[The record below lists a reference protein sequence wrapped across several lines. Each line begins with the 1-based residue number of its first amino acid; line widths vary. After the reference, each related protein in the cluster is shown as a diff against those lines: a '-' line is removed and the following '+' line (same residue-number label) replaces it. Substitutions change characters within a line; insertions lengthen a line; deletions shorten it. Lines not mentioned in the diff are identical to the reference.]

1 MAARAEDGMSTTT
14 PAPQAGST
22 RLSVEPP
29 ARFDWMQVV
38 RHALFACLCGV
49 VCGVASIVLCLF
61 VGAARHL
68 FERAPWLIW
77 LLPVMGVVQ
86 LLMYR
91 WWKLPLNLTTDAI
104 IEKMRAGDHLSALLA
119 PGILFSTGMTIL
131 AGGSVGKEAGALQ
144 IGASL
149 GTTIAKPFRLHNIL
163 RRENHDDAYEIN
175 RYIASTGMAAAFSA
189 LFFAPL
195 GSCMLVL
202 ELMRFTQLQYVTS
215 MLIACFIAFLIS
227 NHFGIGDVINA
238 VPVPAAS
245 WRIIGVCIVIGIATA
260 MAGSVFAIA
269 IRLLQ
274 ALTMRIRHNY
284 FVWVIVGGLLFAVL
298 VTVFGWWRFT
308 GSGGEMLNDVL
319 NMPDLS
325 ADFAIKMLLTVLCLG
340 MWFKGGEIMPSFCI
354 GGLLGSACFA
364 MTGTDPLF
372 GAALGSI
379 CFLAAFNRCPM
390 SAVLLGC
397 EIFGWSMFPFLAV
410 GVAIA
415 FLFGYPVGMYG
426 ASIDVLARSGWHRF
440 SSNIRTSVASNEVH
454 DDAGFTDFVM
464 AAGSA
469 LQHVAGSAMLAA
481 QSEAIREQRRRHRHQ
496 DKDEHSAEHKI
507 R

>member
-1 MAARAEDGMSTTT
+1 
-14 PAPQAGST
+14 
-22 RLSVEPP
+22 
-29 ARFDWMQVV
+29 MQVV
-38 RHALFACLCGV
+38 RHTLFACLCGV
-49 VCGVASIVLCLF
+49 VCGFASIVLCLF

-163 RRENHDDAYEIN
+163 RCENHDDTYEIN
-175 RYIASTGMAAAFSA
+175 RYIASNGMAAAFSA

-227 NHFGIGDVINA
+227 DHFGIGEVINA
-238 VPVPAAS
+238 VPVPSTS
-245 WRIIGVCIVIGIATA
+245 WRIIGVCIVIGIAA
-260 MAGSVFAIA
+260 AVAGSAFAIA

-274 ALTMRIRHNY
+274 ALTMCIRRNY
-284 FVWVIVGGLLFAVL
+284 YVWVIVGGLMLAAL

-340 MWFKGGEIMPSFCI
+340 M
-354 GGLLGSACFA
+354 
-364 MTGTDPLF
+364 
-372 GAALGSI
+372 
-379 CFLAAFNRCPM
+379 
-390 SAVLLGC
+390 GC
-397 EIFGWSMFPFLAV
+397 GIF
-410 GVAIA
+410 
-415 FLFGYPVGMYG
+415 
-426 ASIDVLARSGWHRF
+426 
-440 SSNIRTSVASNEVH
+440 
-454 DDAGFTDFVM
+454 
-464 AAGSA
+464 
-469 LQHVAGSAMLAA
+469 
-481 QSEAIREQRRRHRHQ
+481 
-496 DKDEHSAEHKI
+496 
-507 R
+507 

>member
-1 MAARAEDGMSTTT
+1 
-14 PAPQAGST
+14 
-22 RLSVEPP
+22 
-29 ARFDWMQVV
+29 MQVV
-38 RHALFACLCGV
+38 RHTLFACLCGV
-49 VCGVASIVLCLF
+49 VCGFASIVLCLF

-77 LLPVMGVVQ
+77 LLSVMGVVQ
-86 LLMYR
+86 LLMYMYR

-144 IGASL
+144 IVASL

-163 RRENHDDAYEIN
+163 RRENHDDTYEIN
-175 RYIASTGMAAAFSA
+175 RYIASNGMAAAFSA

-215 MLIACFIAFLIS
+215 ILIACFIAFLIS
-227 NHFGIGDVINA
+227 DHFGIGEVINA
-238 VPVPAAS
+238 VPVPSTS
-245 WRIIGVCIVIGIATA
+245 WRIIGVCIVIGIAA
-260 MAGSVFAIA
+260 AVAGSAFAIA

-274 ALTMRIRHNY
+274 ALTMRIRRNY
-284 FVWVIVGGLLFAVL
+284 YVWVIVSGLMLAAL

-340 MWFKGGEIMPSFCI
+340 MECG
-354 GGLLGSACFA
+354 
-364 MTGTDPLF
+364 
-372 GAALGSI
+372 
-379 CFLAAFNRCPM
+379 
-390 SAVLLGC
+390 
-397 EIFGWSMFPFLAV
+397 IF
-410 GVAIA
+410 
-415 FLFGYPVGMYG
+415 
-426 ASIDVLARSGWHRF
+426 
-440 SSNIRTSVASNEVH
+440 
-454 DDAGFTDFVM
+454 
-464 AAGSA
+464 
-469 LQHVAGSAMLAA
+469 
-481 QSEAIREQRRRHRHQ
+481 
-496 DKDEHSAEHKI
+496 
-507 R
+507 

>member
-1 MAARAEDGMSTTT
+1 MSTTT
-14 PAPQAGST
+14 QAPQAGST
-22 RLSVEPP
+22 RQGVEPP

-38 RHALFACLCGV
+38 RHTLFACLCGV
-49 VCGVASIVLCLF
+49 VCGFASIVLCLFVGAARHLFERAPWLIWLLPVMGVVQLLMYRWWKLPLNLTTDAVLCLF

-119 PGILFSTGMTIL
+119 PGILFSTSMTIL

-163 RRENHDDAYEIN
+163 RCENHDDAYEIN

-245 WRIIGVCIVIGIATA
+245 WRIIGVCIVIGIAAATSMLIACFIAFLISNHFGIGDVINAVPVPAASWRIIGVCIVIGIAAA

-284 FVWVIVGGLLFAVL
+284 FVWVIVSGLLFAVL

-325 ADFAIKMLLTVLCLG
+325 ADFAIKMLLTVLWRSPCA
-340 MWFKGGEIMPSFCI
+340 S
-354 GGLLGSACFA
+354 
-364 MTGTDPLF
+364 GTIILC
-372 GAALGSI
+372 G
-379 CFLAAFNRCPM
+379 
-390 SAVLLGC
+390 
-397 EIFGWSMFPFLAV
+397 
-410 GVAIA
+410 
-415 FLFGYPVGMYG
+415 
-426 ASIDVLARSGWHRF
+426 
-440 SSNIRTSVASNEVH
+440 
-454 DDAGFTDFVM
+454 
-464 AAGSA
+464 
-469 LQHVAGSAMLAA
+469 
-481 QSEAIREQRRRHRHQ
+481 
-496 DKDEHSAEHKI
+496 
-507 R
+507 